1 MRSDIIKKGVERAPH
16 RSLLRACGIKEED
29 FGKPFIGVANS
40 FVEII
45 PGHIHLHD
53 FAQIVKESIRRA
65 GGVPFEFNSIGI
77 DDGIAMGHEGMRF
90 SLPSRELIADS
101 VESMAG
107 AHCFDGLV
115 CIPNCDKIV
124 PGMIMAALRLNIPT
138 IFVSGGPMRSG
149 KSPSGKV
156 LDVNS
161 VFEGVGAYRA
171 GKISEKELKELEEY
185 ACPGCGSCA
194 GLFTANSMNCITE
207 ALGLGLPGNG
217 TALALS
223 KEREELAR
231 QAGQMIIRLV
241 EQDLKPRDIVK
252 PMTIDNGFAL
262 DMALGGST
270 NTVLHL
276 MAIAHEAGIVYSLD
290 KIDMVSKRT
299 PYLCKIS
306 PSSQNH
312 MEDLDSAGGVMAVMK
327 ELSKKKGLVHT
338 EAKTVAMKTFG
349 ELIEGEK
356 GADGNVI
363 RSIKNPHSQTGGIAI
378 LYGSLAPEGAVVKA
392 GAVGP
397 DMMTHEAS
405 ARVFNSGDE
414 AAKEI
419 LSGKVSPGEVVV
431 IRYEG
436 PKGGP
441 GMPEMLAPTSSIVG
455 MGLSGSV
462 SLITDGRFSGA
473 TRGAAIGH
481 VCPEAADGGPIALV
495 KNKDIIKIDIPK
507 RRIDLKV
514 PMSELKK
521 RRRSWRPM
529 RPRTKS
535 SWLTRY
541 TKSVSSASKGAVLT

>member
-1 MRSDIIKKGVERAPH
+1 MRSDIIKKGIERAPH

-45 PGHIHLHD
+45 PGHVHLHE
-53 FAQIVKESIRRA
+53 FAKIVKESIRRA
-65 GGVPFEFNSIGI
+65 GGVPFEFNTIGI
-77 DDGIAMGHEGMRF
+77 DDGVAMGHEGMRF

-101 VESMAG
+101 VESMVG

-138 IFVSGGPMRSG
+138 IFVSGGPMRAG

-161 VFEGVGAYRA
+161 VFEGVGAVRA
-171 GKISEKELKELEEY
+171 GKISERELKELEEY
-185 ACPGCGSCA
+185 ACPGCGSCS

-223 KEREELAR
+223 KERENLAR
-231 QAGQMIIRLV
+231 QAGQTIIRLV
-241 EQDLKPRDIVK
+241 EHDLKPRDIVK
-252 PMTIDNGFAL
+252 PITIDNGFAL

-312 MEDLDSAGGVMAVMK
+312 MEDLHSAGGVMAVLK
-327 ELSKKKGLVHT
+327 ELSKKKGLVHA
-338 EAKTVAMKTFG
+338 EAKTVAMKTIG
-349 ELIEGEK
+349 ELLDGAN
-356 GADGNVI
+356 GADGSVI
-363 RSIKNPHSQTGGIAI
+363 RSIRDPHSQTGGIAI
-378 LYGSLAPEGAVVKA
+378 LYGSLAPDGAVVKA

-414 AAKEI
+414 AGSAI

-441 GMPEMLAPTSSIVG
+441 GMPEMLAPTASIVG

-481 VCPEAADGGPIALV
+481 VSPEAADGGPIALV
-495 KNKDIIKIDIPK
+495 KSKDIIRIDIPK

-514 PMSELKK
+514 PMNELKK
-521 RRRSWRPM
+521 RRRSWKPR
-529 RPRTKS
+529 RPRTIS
-535 SWLTRY
+535 SWLSRY
-541 TKSVSSASKGAVLT
+541 TKCVSSASKGAVLT